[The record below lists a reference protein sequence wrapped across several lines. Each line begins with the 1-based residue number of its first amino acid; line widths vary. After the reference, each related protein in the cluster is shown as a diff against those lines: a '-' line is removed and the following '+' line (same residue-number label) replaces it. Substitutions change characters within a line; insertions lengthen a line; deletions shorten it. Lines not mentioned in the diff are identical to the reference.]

1 MCKTNFGRPA
11 DRSLEAAGPQAAA
24 DAAVSA
30 DQNLFSVSVVGKGVF
45 ALEGHRL
52 GKKKRQSGI
61 IIQSA
66 SRGPQHLKPQRLRGR
81 NNRDR

>member
-52 GKKKRQSGI
+52 G
-61 IIQSA
+61 
-66 SRGPQHLKPQRLRGR
+66 
-81 NNRDR
+81 